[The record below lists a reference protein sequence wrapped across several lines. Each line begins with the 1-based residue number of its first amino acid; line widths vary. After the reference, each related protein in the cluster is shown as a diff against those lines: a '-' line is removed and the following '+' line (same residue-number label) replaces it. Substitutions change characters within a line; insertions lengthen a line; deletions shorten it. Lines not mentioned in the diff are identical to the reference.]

1 MSVEIPDDLLEAAR
15 LTESEVLQE
24 LALTLF
30 QQERLTLAQ
39 SSRLARM
46 DRMAFQHLLA
56 SRRIPIHYDVP
67 ELEADLQTLR
77 DMGRL

>member
-1 MSVEIPDDLLEAAR
+1 MSVNIPDDLLEAAR